1 MTIPFFSG
9 DAGRSLLIQRG
20 TDSYSEEGRRLQY
33 SVGNSWRPFSTRPF
47 GKLRASRCANGKCYP
62 ELVEGLRATRYA
74 IAQLVESK
82 KMSVLG
88 NLAAEVADKITAVL
102 IYLNHISCRG
112 TALLYPTPRVYLPE
126 NSCNNPVG
134 LIVVN
139 LQSALD
145 EVFHVRS

>member
-20 TDSYSEEGRRLQY
+20 TDSYGEEGRRLQY
-33 SVGNSWRPFSTRPF
+33 TVGNSWRPFSTR
-47 GKLRASRCANGKCYP
+47 RCANDKCYP

-74 IAQLVESK
+74 IAQLVESE

-112 TALLYPTPRVYLPE
+112 TALLYPTPRVYLPG

-145 EVFHVRS
+145 EVFHARS

>member
-9 DAGRSLLIQRG
+9 HAGRSLLIQRG
-20 TDSYSEEGRRLQY
+20 TNSYGEEGRRLQY
-33 SVGNSWRPFSTRPF
+33 TVGNSWRPFSTRPF
-47 GKLRASRCANGKCYP
+47 STRRCANGKLRASH
-62 ELVEGLRATRYA
+62 YA
-74 IAQLVESK
+74 IAQLVESE

-88 NLAAEVADKITAVL
+88 DLAAEVADKITAVL

-112 TALLYPTPRVYLPE
+112 TALLYPYGVVYLPG
-126 NSCNNPVG
+126 NRCNKPVG